1 MDTVP
6 HEETAKKEVP
16 TPDLGVNGSKAPS
29 RRNKSSRRKSSLTM
43 EDSTHNK
50 DTPSKTQGSRNSTT
64 RHKQKKSAPAT
75 KSKQREDNDSN
86 AALNANT
93 APSGD
98 VNDTEEKKKR
108 SSRKKDKSDKQ
119 SSSQDTTADAS
130 INQPSASVSQKDTP
144 KKKHRKRHSSKK
156 DKNDLATTDEP
167 ESTSSNDLSH
177 VQQQPASSTTGES
190 AKPKQRKKKKKV
202 KEAAPDASKQPEDS
216 TVLSS
221 NESSHV
227 QQQSSSSTKPA
238 KSKKKKAKETAPDA
252 PKQPEDSLKSKEKE
266 AVIDEKKSSND
277 SHRKKNRDKRAK
289 KPDTRSS
296 QRFSPTFINGP
307 RRRLANGVEIT
318 VYPRGNGA
326 WRQAK
331 PVVDTPRF
339 ISNSTE
345 DLDIHFAND
354 VPTKTTQKI
363 RSDTELDR
371 VLSEVTIRLPKKNE
385 KSSSANVDQSTS
397 PPAYCHPDDRNP
409 RKKRL
414 MFNAYPSPES
424 MQEEIQNGTLIR
436 GIIRISKAHTS
447 EAYVVPDTL
456 DHDIFILGRRQ
467 RNRALEG
474 DVVAV
479 RLLDVDE
486 IWERKKK
493 EIRKKEEEKA
503 KEKAAA
509 NEKDVEEDTLSEN
522 DEDEDEEHS
531 NDEEEYDEDKNKP
544 KYCGEVVGILDRAP
558 HDAIAGILKVE
569 RPNANAPKANE
580 DAKTK
585 EPPRLVWFKPTDK
598 RVPLIAIP
606 FSSAP
611 EDLLEKEEQYTSMIM
626 TARILK
632 WPIDA
637 VHPFGTI
644 VSTLGM
650 VGSIVTESKAILA
663 DCGVKDVQFTNAV
676 VRSLPKTPWKI
687 PNKEY
692 KYRRD
697 LRSERIFTIDP
708 ATAKDLDDAVHVKKL
723 DDGNFEVGVHI
734 ADVSFFV
741 RERTA
746 LDAEARER
754 GTSTYLV
761 DRVIPMLPSLL
772 CEELCSLNPGIER
785 LAFSVIWKM
794 DQTGVILDTW
804 FGRSIIKSCAKL
816 SYDDAQSVI
825 EGKQLPETA
834 NVHEH
839 PRNGVEQDI
848 LNLYSL
854 SQHMRKRRFENGALS
869 MNSVR
874 LSFKLNEQGEPEDV
888 WVYELKDANRLI
900 EEFMLRA
907 NMSVAEKI
915 CGQFPN
921 EALLRRHAPPIERRL
936 DEFIKH
942 SENLGYKLD
951 GSSAGNLQASFNAI
965 ESQEVKDV
973 LISLAIKPMQRAKYF
988 CTGAMD
994 ISKYNH
1000 YALNVPLYTHFTSP
1014 IRRYADVIVH
1024 RQLNAA
1030 LNNADS
1036 SGYDDQEAQQIA
1048 LECNRN
1054 RDSAK
1059 NAQDLSS
1066 QLYLAHYL
1074 HNLQK
1079 SKGAII
1085 RSAVVVQVFSEAVDI
1100 IVPEYGIEKRIHVD
1114 SLPVHQHKFNT
1125 NDMSLL
1131 LHWKKGV
1138 PVATHETENNA
1149 QVVSE
1154 DENESDNES
1163 CHGIPIA
1170 KASQVAH
1177 TPNQDLNYDQGTQ
1190 LFKVFT
1196 KFDVLIQANVVKSPP
1211 IINVYLVNPFATIPS
1226 T

>member
-1 MDTVP
+1 M
-6 HEETAKKEVP
+6 
-16 TPDLGVNGSKAPS
+16 
-29 RRNKSSRRKSSLTM
+29 
-43 EDSTHNK
+43 
-50 DTPSKTQGSRNSTT
+50 
-64 RHKQKKSAPAT
+64 
-75 KSKQREDNDSN
+75 
-86 AALNANT
+86 
-93 APSGD
+93 
-98 VNDTEEKKKR
+98 
-108 SSRKKDKSDKQ
+108 
-119 SSSQDTTADAS
+119 
-130 INQPSASVSQKDTP
+130 I
-144 KKKHRKRHSSKK
+144 
-156 DKNDLATTDEP
+156 TD
-167 ESTSSNDLSH
+167 
-177 VQQQPASSTTGES
+177 
-190 AKPKQRKKKKKV
+190 
-202 KEAAPDASKQPEDS
+202 
-216 TVLSS
+216 
-221 NESSHV
+221 
-227 QQQSSSSTKPA
+227 
-238 KSKKKKAKETAPDA
+238 
-252 PKQPEDSLKSKEKE
+252 
-266 AVIDEKKSSND
+266 
-277 SHRKKNRDKRAK
+277 
-289 KPDTRSS
+289 
-296 QRFSPTFINGP
+296 
-307 RRRLANGVEIT
+307 
-318 VYPRGNGA
+318 
-326 WRQAK
+326 
-331 PVVDTPRF
+331 
-339 ISNSTE
+339 
-345 DLDIHFAND
+345 
-354 VPTKTTQKI
+354 
-363 RSDTELDR
+363 
-371 VLSEVTIRLPKKNE
+371 
-385 KSSSANVDQSTS
+385 VDQPTS
-397 PPAYCHPDDRNP
+397 PPPYCHPDDRNP

-424 MQEEIQNGTLIR
+424 MQQEIQNGTLVR

-479 RLLDVDE
+479 RLLDVDK
-486 IWERKKK
+486 IWERKKE
-493 EIRKKEEEKA
+493 EIRKKKEETA
-503 KEKAAA
+503 KEKATNGKDHEQDVSE
-509 NEKDVEEDTLSEN
+509 NEEEDQ
-522 DEDEDEEHS
+522 S

-558 HDAIAGILKVE
+558 HDAIAGILKVD
-569 RPNANAPKANE
+569 RPNANAPTKSNE
-580 DAKTK
+580 DDKTK

-611 EDLLEKEEQYTSMIM
+611 PDLMEREEQYTSMIM
-626 TARILK
+626 TARIVK

-637 VHPFGTI
+637 VHPFGSI
-644 VSTLGM
+644 IGTLGTI
-650 VGSIVTESKAILA
+650 GNIDTESKAILA
-663 DCGVKDVQFTNAV
+663 DCGVKDLQFTNAV

-692 KYRRD
+692 KTRRD
-697 LRSERIFTIDP
+697 LRHERIFTIDP
-708 ATAKDLDDAVHVKKL
+708 ATAKDLDDAVHVKEL
-723 DDGNFEVGVHI
+723 DGGNFEVGVHI

-746 LDAEARER
+746 LDGEARER

-794 DQTGVILDTW
+794 DATGVILDTW

-816 SYDDAQSVI
+816 SYDDAQNVI

-834 NVHEH
+834 TVHEH
-839 PRNGVEQDI
+839 PRNGVQQDI
-848 LNLYSL
+848 LNLYKL
-854 SQHMRKRRFENGALS
+854 SQQMRKRRFESGALS

-874 LSFKLNEQGEPEDV
+874 LSFKLNDQGEPEDV
-888 WVYELKDANRLI
+888 WVYELKESNRLI

-915 CGQFPN
+915 CSQFPN

-973 LISLAIKPMQRAKYF
+973 LITLAIKPMQRAKYF

-1030 LNNADS
+1030 LKNAES

-1059 NAQDLSS
+1059 NAQDMSS

-1085 RSAVVVQVFSEAVDI
+1085 RSAVVVQVYSEAVDI
-1100 IVPEYGIEKRIHVD
+1100 IVPEYGIEKRIHMD
-1114 SLPVHQHKFNT
+1114 SLPIHQHKFDT
-1125 NDMSLL
+1125 NDMTLL
-1131 LHWKKGV
+1131 VHWKQGV
-1138 PVATHETENNA
+1138 PVPTHETDNNA

-1154 DENESDNES
+1154 DEDDSDNDS

-1170 KASQVAH
+1170 KASEVAH
-1177 TPNQDLNYDQGTQ
+1177 TPNQHLNKEQATQ

-1196 KFDVLIQANVVKSPP
+1196 KFDVLIQANVAKSPP
-1211 IINVYLVNPFATIPS
+1211 IINVYLVNPFAPMPS
-1226 T
+1226 S